1 MSACFSQIVTM
12 TNKKRIIEGIDDA
25 GTPDMKYYSFD
36 WDDNIMTMPT
46 KIILKD
52 EEGNDVGMSTEDFA
66 EYRTDIGK
74 EPFEYEGHTI
84 VGFSEEPFKYFGVAG
99 DKQFIV
105 DSMLAKEGPAWPDFV
120 EALNN
125 GSIFS
130 IVTARG
136 HTPSVIKEAVYNLIA
151 SNKNGIDPDELVKN
165 LEKFRNI
172 DDEGQLSKRE
182 MIREYL
188 DLCRFYPV
196 SYGEGSAT
204 NPEEGKIKALKEF
217 VQYIKEVSSQIKKKA
232 YLKNKITNNFLPK
245 IGFSDDDIRNVEKVK
260 SHFENEPDNII
271 KTYSTAGGIK
281 KEY

>member
-1 MSACFSQIVTM
+1 MI
-12 TNKKRIIEGIDDA
+12 NRKRIVEGIDEE

-36 WDDNIMTMPT
+36 WDDNILIMPT

-52 EEGNDVGMSTEDFA
+52 EDGNNFGMSTEDFA
-66 EYRTDIGK
+66 EYRTDIGE
-74 EPFEYEGHTI
+74 EPFDYEGHSI
-84 VGFSEEPFKYFGVAG
+84 VGFSDEPFKYFGVAG

-105 DSMLAKEGPAWPDFV
+105 DSMLAKPGPAWPDFV

-136 HTPSVIKEAVYNLIA
+136 HTPSVIKEAVYNLIV
-151 SNKNGIDPDELVKN
+151 SNKNGINSDELVKN
-165 LEKFRNI
+165 LEKFRHI
-172 DDEGQLSKRE
+172 ADEGDLNKRE
-182 MIREYL
+182 IIREYL

-217 VQYIKEVSSQIKKKA
+217 VQYIKEVSEQIKKKA
-232 YLKNKITNNFLPK
+232 YLKNKITNNFLPI
-245 IGFSDDDIRNVEKVK
+245 IGFSDDDLRNVEKVK

>member
-1 MSACFSQIVTM
+1 MSACFSQIITM
-12 TNKKRIIEGIDDA
+12 TNKERIIEGIDEA

-74 EPFEYEGHTI
+74 EPFDYEGHSI
-84 VGFSEEPFKYFGVAG
+84 VGFSDEPFKYFGVAG

-105 DSMLAKEGPAWPDFV
+105 DSMLAKPGPAWPDFV

-136 HTPSVIKEAVYNLIA
+136 HTPSVIKEATYNLIV
-151 SNKNGIDPDELVKN
+151 SNKNGINSDELVKN
-165 LEKFRNI
+165 LEKFRHI
-172 DDEGQLSKRE
+172 ADEGQLSKRE
-182 MIREYL
+182 IIREYL

-217 VQYIKEVSSQIKKKA
+217 VQYIKEVSTQIKKKA
-232 YLKNKITNNFLPK
+232 YLKNKITNNFLPT
-245 IGFSDDDIRNVEKVK
+245 IGFSDDDLRNVEKVK
-260 SHFENEPDNII
+260 SHFEKEPDNII

>member
-1 MSACFSQIVTM
+1 MLKNRMV
-12 TNKKRIIEGIDDA
+12 EGIDETGA
-25 GTPDMKYYSFD
+25 PDEKYYAFD
-36 WDDNIMTMPT
+36 WDDNIVSMPT

-52 EEGNDVGMSTEDFA
+52 EDGDEVGMSTEDFA
-66 EYRTDIGK
+66 TYREKIGK
-74 EPFEYEGHTI
+74 EPIEFDGHTI
-84 VGFSEEPFKYFGVAG
+84 VGFSEDPFRWFGVKG

-105 DSMLAKEGPAWPDFV
+105 DALTAKPAAAWADFV
-120 EALNN
+120 EAINN

-136 HTPSVIKEAVYNLIA
+136 HTPSVLKEACYNYII
-151 SNKNGIDPDELVKN
+151 SNTNGINSNELVKN
-165 LEKFRNI
+165 LEKYR
-172 DDEGQLSKRE
+172 DLADEKDISKRK

-204 NPEEGKIKALKEF
+204 NPEEGKIKALNEF
-217 VQYIKEVSSQIKKKA
+217 SKYVLKMSQYIQKHA
-232 YLKNKITNNFLPK
+232 FLKNKINNYFVPK
-245 IGFSDDDIRNVEKVK
+245 IGFSDDDLKNVDVVK
-260 SHFENEPDNII
+260 KHFEQDPENII